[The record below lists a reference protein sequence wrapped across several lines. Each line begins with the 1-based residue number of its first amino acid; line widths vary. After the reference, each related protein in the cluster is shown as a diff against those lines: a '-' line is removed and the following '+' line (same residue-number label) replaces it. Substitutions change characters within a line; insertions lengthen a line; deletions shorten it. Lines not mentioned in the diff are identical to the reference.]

1 MTKLSVNINKL
12 ATLRNARGKNNPD
25 VVKYAQTI
33 EGFGV
38 HGITVHPRPDERHI
52 RFSDV
57 RELAGLVQ
65 GEFNIEGYPD
75 EAWLKLVEDVAPH
88 QATLVPDPPDAIT
101 SNAGFDVKSSREFLA
116 SVSQRLAKVKKR
128 SIRIS
133 VFVDPKNFSKED
145 AKILRDIGVHRI
157 ELYTES
163 FADAFIEASRR
174 GGEASKDPDLRLV
187 VASYRNAAEW
197 ARLEGLGINAG
208 HDLTYENLKIL
219 VHEIPW
225 IDEVSIGHALICD
238 ALEFGMKESVRLY
251 LTSLK
256 VGPQVGVQ
264 APSSK

>member
-25 VVKYAQTI
+25 VLQYAKII

-57 RELAGLVQ
+57 RELRPIVR

-75 EAWLKLVEDVAPH
+75 EVWLKLVEDTAPH

-101 SNAGFDVKSSREFLA
+101 SNAGFNVKEARNFLA
-116 SVSQRLAKVKKR
+116 DVCQRLAKVKTR
-128 SIRIS
+128 SVRVS
-133 VFVDPKNFSKED
+133 VFIDPKDFSKDD
-145 AKILRDIGVHRI
+145 AETLRQIGVHRI

-163 FADAFIEASRR
+163 FADAFSAAKAQSGDI
-174 GGEASKDPDLRLV
+174 SKNPDLLKV
-187 VASYRNAAEW
+187 VSVYRHAAEL
-197 ARLEGLGINAG
+197 ARAAGLGVNAG
-208 HDLTYENLKIL
+208 HDLTIENLKFL
-219 VHEIPW
+219 VREIPW
-225 IDEVSIGHALICD
+225 IDEVSIGHALVCD
-238 ALEFGMKESVRLY
+238 ALEFGMKEAVRLY

-256 VGPQVGVQ
+256 
-264 APSSK
+264 